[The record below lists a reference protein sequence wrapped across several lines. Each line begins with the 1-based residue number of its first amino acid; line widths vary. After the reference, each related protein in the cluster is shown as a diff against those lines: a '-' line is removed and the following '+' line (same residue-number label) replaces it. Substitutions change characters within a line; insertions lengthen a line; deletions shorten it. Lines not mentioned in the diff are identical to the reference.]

1 MKKFFGNIAI
11 NFMPQGNNPF
21 VQVGIAKWYIGQCES
36 QEDIIFG

>member
-21 VQVGIAKWYIGQCES
+21 MQVGIAKWYNGNKIDLDMAS
-36 QEDIIFG
+36 

>member
-1 MKKFFGNIAI
+1 MKKVFSNII
-11 NFMPQGNNPF
+11 NPFMPKGNNPF